1 MRVLKAVIAE
11 DEPVLRAELSETLLR
26 QWPALVL
33 GADAEDAIQAPQ
45 ALARHAPDIRFLD
58 NRMPGLSGR
67 DVAKQASGK
76 CYVAFVTAYDKY
88 EVARSSKAPS
98 ITC

>member
-1 MRVLKAVIAE
+1 MRVLKANIAG

-58 NRMPGLSGR
+58 IRMPGLSGR